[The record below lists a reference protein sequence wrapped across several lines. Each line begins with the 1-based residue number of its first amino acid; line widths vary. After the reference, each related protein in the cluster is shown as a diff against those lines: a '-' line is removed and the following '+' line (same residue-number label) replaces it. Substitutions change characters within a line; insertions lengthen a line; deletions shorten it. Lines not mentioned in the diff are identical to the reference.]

1 VRARKRACMHAVL
14 VLRLSTERSEAVEA
28 GFAKVVGVKKNEILE
43 EIECTLN
50 KKEELPLFSPFGD
63 GAAGK
68 KIVEILIKEVFDTET
83 YKR

>member
-1 VRARKRACMHAVL
+1 MEENKFLFWLGMHACI
-14 VLRLSTERSEAVEA
+14 EA